1 MLVALVLVVS
11 PYRREMRTLLW
22 RFIRRAPRLVNILRP
37 ERDSNGDLPLR
48 RSYRGRWPTAAF
60 LVSCGLAGTGHRVGV
75 PGFCLVRARGGH
87 GSGSSPPWC
96 SSPLG
101 YEPFVPRIA
110 G

>member
-1 MLVALVLVVS
+1 MTCA
-11 PYRREMRTLLW
+11 PNATRT
-22 RFIRRAPRLVNILRP
+22 R
-37 ERDSNGDLPLR
+37 DLPLR
-48 RSYRGRWPTAAF
+48 RSFHGRRSTAAF
-60 LVSCGLAGTGHRVGV
+60 LVSCGLAGAGHRVSV